1 MRLSSLQDKDIIN
14 LKDGKKI
21 GKIIDVIIS
30 DNGNIISF
38 IIQRTKFNIIPS
50 SNEVEVRF
58 DQIKTIGSDVILD
71 NFESIKPTA
80 LLTSYPRSFT
90 DINIE

>member
-1 MRLSSLQDKDIIN
+1 MRLSTLQDKDIIN
-14 LKDGKKI
+14 LSDGKKI

-30 DNGNIISF
+30 DTGNIISF

-58 DQIKTIGSDVILD
+58 NQIKTIGSDVILVD
-71 NFESIKPTA
+71 MKNLK
-80 LLTSYPRSFT
+80 
-90 DINIE
+90 